1 VSPAIWPVFSD
12 VWVGDAF
19 DGRRDFAE
27 HDVFAGSPAL
37 ARIPAWIGCG
47 RGDPF
52 YESSRRL
59 AAALP
64 GARTDWADGGH
75 DQCLWR
81 LVAPGQMAF
90 VMSALRV

>member
-1 VSPAIWPVFSD
+1 GD

-19 DGRRDFAE
+19 DGRDDFGRN
-27 HDVFAGSPAL
+27 DVFGGVRRLERMPV
-37 ARIPAWIGCG
+37 WIGCG
-47 RGDPF
+47 TSDPF
-52 YESSRRL
+52 YDNARRL

-81 LVAPGQMAF
+81 LVAPPQMA
-90 VMSALRV
+90 VAVAALRA